1 MDVGGK
7 SMRTGAL
14 KPSTFKNP
22 VGKKKGGE
30 ESYRLSRCQAAR
42 TRKGGMKGEGK
53 TKTSERSCYI
63 LTVLER
69 EAPTTYEYPDSDTR
83 MPMVLKPPM

>member
-1 MDVGGK
+1 
-7 SMRTGAL
+7 MRTGAL

-30 ESYRLSRCQAAR
+30 ESYRLSRCQVAR

-53 TKTSERSCYI
+53 TETSERSCYI
-63 LTVLER
+63 QSWKGNVRLEVNR
-69 EAPTTYEYPDSDTR
+69 KGVCAHT
-83 MPMVLKPPM
+83 